1 MYLCIGLNGGVG
13 SPHITMCP
21 CVVMRYVDGI
31 LYYAIILVFFLFFR
45 IGSMA
50 IPIKQVGIKLH
61 NEQVEL
67 LDSLCGQLRCTN
79 SFFIRQ
85 LINNCSTELFERL
98 TDIRLKNES
107 HRLTALSNKSLLK
120 SLKKPNSNIGKSHSP
135 KD

>member
-1 MYLCIGLNGGVG
+1 MGAYSFSIGICYLFLLLLF
-13 SPHITMCP
+13 
-21 CVVMRYVDGI
+21 
-31 LYYAIILVFFLFFR
+31 LYFHYAILLVFFLFFR

-50 IPIKQVGIKLH
+50 IPIKQLGIKLH

-85 LINNCSTELFERL
+85 LISHYSTELFERL

-107 HRLTALSNKSLLK
+107 HRLTAFSNKSLLK
-120 SLKKPNSNIGKSHSP
+120 SIQKPPSNLGLTHSP
-135 KD
+135 KPNPNTKTTNK